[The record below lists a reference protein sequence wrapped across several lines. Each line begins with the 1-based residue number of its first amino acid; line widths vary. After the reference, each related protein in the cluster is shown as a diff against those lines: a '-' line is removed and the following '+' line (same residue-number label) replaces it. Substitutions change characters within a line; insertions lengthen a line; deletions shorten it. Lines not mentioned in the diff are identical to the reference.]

1 MGMFGVCGECMGARG
16 YARVGMGMHGVC
28 AGMHRCL
35 WVSVDACGCARGCA
49 GCTVWADVAWCGRV
63 CTGERKWAQV
73 YASVHWCMLVCVKVH
88 GCL

>member
-28 AGMHRCL
+28 AGMHGCL

-49 GCTVWADVAWCGRV
+49 GCTVWVCVTRCGRV
-63 CTGERKWAQV
+63 CTGGHKCA
-73 YASVHWCMLVCVKVH
+73 
-88 GCL
+88 